1 MNEPNV
7 QGHTE
12 IPLKVYWQPGCS
24 SCLKTKEFL
33 IANGMEFDSINVHED
48 ETGFKERSEER
59 RVGKECRSRWSP
71 YHYKKKTV
79 NLVYFVYGTL
89 VHNNT
94 VRIIKIQ

>member
-33 IANGMEFDSINVHED
+33 IANGMEFDSINVLED
-48 ETGFKERSEER
+48 ETGFK
-59 RVGKECRSRWSP
+59 
-71 YHYKKKTV
+71 
-79 NLVYFVYGTL
+79 
-89 VHNNT
+89 
-94 VRIIKIQ
+94 